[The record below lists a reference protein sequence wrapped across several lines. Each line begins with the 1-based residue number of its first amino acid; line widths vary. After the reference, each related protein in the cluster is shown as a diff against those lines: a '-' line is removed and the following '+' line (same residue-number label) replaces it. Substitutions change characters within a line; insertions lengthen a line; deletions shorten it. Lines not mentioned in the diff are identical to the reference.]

1 MLQSGEHNCPTHIG
15 HGHRE
20 CHFPV
25 GGGSGGREGHGS
37 QEEGGEGGEGVKG
50 GRRCGSQE
58 EGEREGRDM
67 VAKREGVGS
76 RDEKGGA
83 VDTKCNDQT
92 HSDSHVS
99 SIF

>member
-1 MLQSGEHNCPTHIG
+1 
-15 HGHRE
+15 
-20 CHFPV
+20 
-25 GGGSGGREGHGS
+25 
-37 QEEGGEGGEGVKG
+37 
-50 GRRCGSQE
+50 
-58 EGEREGRDM
+58 M

-92 HSDSHVS
+92 HSDSRVS